1 MVKLNNPLM
10 GTETLLQHDN
20 CCHQMLKYVKLNN
33 PLMGTE
39 TIANEKGV
47 RGSGIAHVKLNNP
60 LMGTETKL
68 AVIVTVTTPVDC

>member
-39 TIANEKGV
+39 TYVFSMYHLSFTNNG
-47 RGSGIAHVKLNNP
+47 VKLNNP
-60 LMGTETKL
+60 LMGTETPRCKIIIKSL
-68 AVIVTVTTPVDC
+68 QYIC